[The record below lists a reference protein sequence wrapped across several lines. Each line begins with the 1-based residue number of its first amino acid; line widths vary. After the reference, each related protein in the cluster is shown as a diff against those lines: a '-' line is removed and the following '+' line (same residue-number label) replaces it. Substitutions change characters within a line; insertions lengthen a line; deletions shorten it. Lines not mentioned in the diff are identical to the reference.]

1 MDWGLVLEAATL
13 VAAGLV
19 ATLGN
24 PVVRALLRRIDKAS
38 APSSETEVAQTRASL
53 GLEAAQRELPGGR
66 WIGMLERLA
75 VYACIVTQF
84 PAGIAMVLAVK
95 GLGRYADLATA
106 SESGT
111 SRKGELFIIGTFA
124 SMLWAGLWA
133 GVAYFAVRA
142 W

>member
-1 MDWGLVLEAATL
+1 MDWALAGRAAIVL
-13 VAAGLV
+13 AAGV
-19 ATLGN
+19 FAALGN
-24 PVVRALLRRIDKAS
+24 PVVRALLRRIDRAAVAS
-38 APSSETEVAQTRASL
+38 ADDEVAQTRASL
-53 GLEAAQRELPGGR
+53 GLEQAQRELPGGR
-66 WIGMLERLA
+66 WIG
-75 VYACIVTQF
+75 VYACIVAGF
-84 PAGIAMVLAVK
+84 PAGIAIVLAVK
-95 GLGRYADLATA
+95 GLGRYADLATE

>member
-1 MDWGLVLEAATL
+1 MDWALAGRAAIVL
-13 VAAGLV
+13 AAGLF
-19 ATLGN
+19 AALGN
-24 PVVRALLRRIDKAS
+24 PVVRALLRRIDRAAVAS
-38 APSSETEVAQTRASL
+38 ADDEVAQTRASL
-53 GLEAAQRELPGGR
+53 GLEQAQRELPGGR
-66 WIGMLERLA
+66 WIGVLERIG
-75 VYACIVTQF
+75 VYACIVAGF
-84 PAGIAMVLAVK
+84 PAGIAIVLAVK
-95 GLGRYADLATA
+95 GLGRYADLATE

>member
-1 MDWGLVLEAATL
+1 MDWGLVLKAAIVL
-13 VAAGLV
+13 LAGLIAV
-19 ATLGN
+19 LGN

-38 APSSETEVAQTRASL
+38 TSSSEVEVARTRASL

-66 WIGMLERLA
+66 WIGMLERVA
-75 VYACIVTQF
+75 VYACIVAEF

-95 GLGRYADLATA
+95 GLGRYADLATT
-106 SESGT
+106 SDSGT